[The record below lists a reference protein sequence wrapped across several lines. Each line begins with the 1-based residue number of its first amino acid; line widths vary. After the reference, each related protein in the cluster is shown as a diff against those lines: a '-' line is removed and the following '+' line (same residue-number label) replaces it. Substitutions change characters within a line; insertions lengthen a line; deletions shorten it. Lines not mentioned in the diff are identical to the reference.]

1 MIAEVVAVVAN
12 TMPKVI
18 KRGFVPTDTKQ
29 FDKKSLQILQQAGDE
44 IYFLLNRGYSVK
56 TATTFVGNH
65 YLLSER
71 QRLALARMIS
81 PEENIHIRKKK
92 ELSQK
97 EIAGEI
103 LYIDG
108 FNIIITLEIAFSGSL
123 LLECMD
129 GTVRDLAGLRG
140 TYCLIDKTDLA
151 IQAMRE
157 FFQESNIKKA
167 VFYLDKPISNSGRLK
182 QRILELMAE
191 SEFEVAVE
199 IENPVDLI
207 LKQKHHVVTADAIIL
222 DACESWYNLTR
233 AVIAQ
238 KIGNY
243 DYIKIF

>member
-1 MIAEVVAVVAN
+1 MEVVAVVVDS
-12 TMPKVI
+12 MPKVT
-18 KRGFVPTDTKQ
+18 KRGFVPTDAKQ
-29 FDKKSLQILQQAGDE
+29 FNAKSLQILKQAGEE

-71 QRLALARMIS
+71 QRLALARIIS
-81 PEENIHIRKKK
+81 PEKNIMIRKNK
-92 ELSQK
+92 ELSK
-97 EIAGEI
+97 ENLVGETV
-103 LYIDG
+103 YIDG
-108 FNIIITLEIAFSGSL
+108 FNTIITLEIAFSNSL

-129 GTVRDLAGLRG
+129 GSIRDLAGLRG

-151 IQAMRE
+151 IQAMCE
-157 FFQESNIKKA
+157 FFQESKIKKA

-191 SEFEVAVE
+191 SEFEIAVE

-222 DACESWYNLTR
+222 DTCESWYNLTR

-243 DYIKIF
+243 NYIKIF

>member
-1 MIAEVVAVVAN
+1 
-12 TMPKVI
+12 MPKVI

-29 FDKKSLQILQQAGDE
+29 FDKKSLQILQQAGEE

-81 PEENIHIRKKK
+81 PEENIKLRKQK

-123 LLECMD
+123 LLDCMD

-157 FFQESNIKKA
+157 FFQESN
-167 VFYLDKPISNSGRLK
+167 
-182 QRILELMAE
+182 
-191 SEFEVAVE
+191 
-199 IENPVDLI
+199 
-207 LKQKHHVVTADAIIL
+207 
-222 DACESWYNLTR
+222 
-233 AVIAQ
+233 
-238 KIGNY
+238 
-243 DYIKIF
+243 